1 MNGLER
7 ISHRSG
13 GGPEPPSLPLQLPAE
28 LTHLHSDEPG
38 LRDRYEY
45 KVLIVLFH
53 LLLILVSGSAV
64 TADKWAVSTPVW
76 VKVKS
81 EIVDNVTVE
90 DSYDSDFW
98 CIVYFLI

>member
-45 KVLIVLFH
+45 KVLIVFFH
-53 LLLILVSGSAV
+53 LLIIILVSGSAV
-64 TADKWAVSTPVW
+64 TADK
-76 VKVKS
+76 
-81 EIVDNVTVE
+81 
-90 DSYDSDFW
+90 
-98 CIVYFLI
+98 

>member
-13 GGPEPPSLPLQLPAE
+13 GGPEPPSLQLPAE
-28 LTHLHSDEPG
+28 LTHLHIDEPG

-64 TADKWAVSTPVW
+64 TADKWTVSIPV
-76 VKVKS
+76 VS
-81 EIVDNVTVE
+81 E
-90 DSYDSDFW
+90 S
-98 CIVYFLI
+98 